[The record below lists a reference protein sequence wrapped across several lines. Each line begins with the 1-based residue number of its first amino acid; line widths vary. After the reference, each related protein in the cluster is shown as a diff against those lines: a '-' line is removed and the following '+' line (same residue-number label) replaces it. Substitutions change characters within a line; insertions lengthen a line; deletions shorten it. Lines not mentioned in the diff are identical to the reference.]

1 MILEGLDRIEPVTSV
16 RATGGVFRSVLWR
29 RVLAA
34 TLGRPVTVT
43 GAADGSAL
51 GAAALGLL
59 ALGRADTLPA
69 AVELLSPEP
78 NDRPVETPETATQAE
93 VAFYTRL
100 RASVPEILAAY
111 DEIGRLFAAS
121 APARGPS
128 GAQRR

>member
-1 MILEGLDRIEPVTSV
+1 VTSV

-78 NDRPVETPETATQAE
+78 NDRQVETPETASPAE

-100 RASVPEILAAY
+100 RASVPEILADY

-121 APARGPS
+121 APARGAS
-128 GAQRR
+128 GAQ